1 MDNQYAREE
10 YKIDRLASVDDR
22 FTSETLTLTEHVEGR
37 YLDLQTAVLIS
48 LVPVK

>member
-22 FTSETLTLTEHVEGR
+22 FTSETLTLTEQVEGR
-37 YLDLQTAVLIS
+37 CSDLQMAVLIS